1 VEQIVAELLAK
12 AAEIGGG
19 TWNQIQKSAPIFVR
33 GYARSLVDIAR
44 GVANGQITKSD
55 GKMYE
60 KNARLILVMG
70 IANTAQVL
78 FSAVQNLINAVIN
91 TLKTSINTRLPF
103 PIL

>member
-1 VEQIVAELLAK
+1 
-12 AAEIGGG
+12 
-19 TWNQIQKSAPIFVR
+19 
-33 GYARSLVDIAR
+33 
-44 GVANGQITKSD
+44 
-55 GKMYE
+55 
-60 KNARLILVMG
+60 MG